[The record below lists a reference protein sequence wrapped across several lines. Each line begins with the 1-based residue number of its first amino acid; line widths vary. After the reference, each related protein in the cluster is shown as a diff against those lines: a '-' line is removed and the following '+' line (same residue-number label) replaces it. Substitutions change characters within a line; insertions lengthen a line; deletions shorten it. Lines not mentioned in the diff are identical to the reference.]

1 MNSQN
6 GKGNSQL
13 TLCQRLFSIRR
24 KKTLFCFQLWAL
36 LHKNGVTKFM
46 CAIS

>member
-13 TLCQRLFSIRR
+13 TLYQRLISIRR
-24 KKTLFCFQLWAL
+24 KKIPFVFNYGRYYIKMA
-36 LHKNGVTKFM
+36 
-46 CAIS
+46 

>member
-13 TLCQRLFSIRR
+13 TLCQRLFSIGV
-24 KKTLFCFQLWAL
+24 KNSLLFSIT
-36 LHKNGVTKFM
+36 GVI
-46 CAIS
+46 A

>member
-24 KKTLFCFQLWAL
+24 KKLPFVSIT
-36 LHKNGVTKFM
+36 GVIT
-46 CAIS
+46 

>member
-6 GKGNSQL
+6 DKGNSQL

-24 KKTLFCFQLWAL
+24 KKTPFCFQLRVL
-36 LHKNGVTKFM
+36 LHKNDVTKFM
-46 CAIS
+46 HAIS